1 MQWVKLVPGHIRLG
15 EPLPFAV
22 RDAAGRLLLA
32 RGQVLDDAAQVEAL
46 LAREACIDAGEM
58 QALLLSR
65 RQAASG
71 SDDEAQRPAT
81 IFTVWARVV
90 PQLHALLQGMAEPG
104 FAARADE
111 LARHVTALVERDAD
125 IAIYLCVRQDVQ
137 QLAKYG
143 FAHAVHCA
151 VAGLLMVRRIG
162 WDEPRALTFVKA
174 ALTMNLATLELQG
187 SLAAHGEPPTTA
199 QLAAIRAHPQAAAQR
214 LREAGVDDAAWL
226 QAVEQHHER
235 ADGSGYP
242 QGLTQVDE
250 MAQALRVVD
259 VLMAKISE
267 RSGRAPLVMQLAAR
281 QLFQESGGSPMAA
294 AVVKELGIYPPGE
307 LVQLASGECA
317 VVVRRGASATTPLA
331 GCITDRKG
339 QPIVGTPMRD
349 TAEPAFAIVG
359 AAVDR
364 SLARRLLPER
374 FYGLPAA

>member
-90 PQLHALLQGMAEPG
+90 PQLHALLQGMAESG

-143 FAHAVHCA
+143 
-151 VAGLLMVRRIG
+151 
-162 WDEPRALTFVKA
+162 
-174 ALTMNLATLELQG
+174 
-187 SLAAHGEPPTTA
+187 
-199 QLAAIRAHPQAAAQR
+199 
-214 LREAGVDDAAWL
+214 
-226 QAVEQHHER
+226 
-235 ADGSGYP
+235 
-242 QGLTQVDE
+242 
-250 MAQALRVVD
+250 
-259 VLMAKISE
+259 
-267 RSGRAPLVMQLAAR
+267 
-281 QLFQESGGSPMAA
+281 
-294 AVVKELGIYPPGE
+294 
-307 LVQLASGECA
+307 
-317 VVVRRGASATTPLA
+317 
-331 GCITDRKG
+331 
-339 QPIVGTPMRD
+339 
-349 TAEPAFAIVG
+349 
-359 AAVDR
+359 
-364 SLARRLLPER
+364 
-374 FYGLPAA
+374 